1 MVALSSEDRMRA
13 NVHRDV
19 EITGRTAVLAGTALA
34 LQPDPLIVGDPGR
47 NPDLH
52 GPRSLAP
59 PRAVADRAGIVH
71 DHSPTTAVAA
81 RLSHRKH
88 AARRRGLHPA
98 AFARR
103 TYAGHGACL
112 GPGAAARLAGC
123 VGDHLHPDGDT
134 LDGLDEVDRDLTL
147 DITAPP
153 GTARRGVAR
162 GTGTASATEQA
173 AEKIGEVRVAGVA
186 EQVVDS
192 DPTTALT
199 GPGTG
204 EAETTATEQP
214 TRLVV
219 LLALG
224 LVRQHVVRLRDLL
237 EAALSL
243 RVARVLIGMV
253 VPRQLA
259 VGPLDLLRFGVFVN
273 AQDLVE
279 VLLYPVLGT
288 HQRLPSEC
296 SIAAAAPSACRGVI
310 RSRPTGESFSA
321 VEVIT
326 PAATCCLLLLVVEF
340 GLICTRLVN
349 PLILLRRGY
358 RRLGFRRSGVRVR
371 LSDSDPG
378 RPQDAITEPIARLQN
393 LDTRWPVDALGMSVQ
408 ECLVDVRVEPI
419 TSFPVCLEA
428 VLGRHPLDL
437 VRDSLEAAG
446 QLAVLVS
453 RPYVVQH
460 GQEVLQDSLDRPRP
474 NNITIPI
481 HPALVVDVLRLQP
494 LEIGSPLGQR
504 GGQLRYRAIL
514 DRAGIHSGITI
525 GEPSRGALRGG
536 SRSSLRLP
544 HLVRLGVDAPVVPN
558 VDSRLGFFRTIR
570 CSAHLD
576 SLVFS
581 SSSTISASTTSSS
594 AVELAPLVSACS
606 LGSPA
611 SAGGC

>member
-1 MVALSSEDRMRA
+1 M
-13 NVHRDV
+13 
-19 EITGRTAVLAGTALA
+19 
-34 LQPDPLIVGDPGR
+34 
-47 NPDLH
+47 
-52 GPRSLAP
+52 
-59 PRAVADRAGIVH
+59 ADRAGIVH

-81 RLSHRKH
+81 RFGHRKY

-134 LDGLDEVDRDLTL
+134 LDGLDEVDRDLPL

-153 GTARRGVAR
+153 RTARRGVAR
-162 GTGTASATEQA
+162 GTGTASAAEQA

-186 EQVVDS
+186 EQVVYA
-192 DPTTALT
+192 DPTTPLT

-204 EAETTATEQP
+204 EAEAAATEQP
-214 TRLVV
+214 TRLVI
-219 LLALG
+219 LLALS
-224 LVRQHVVRLRDLL
+224 LVRQDVVRLRDLL
-237 EAALSL
+237 EASLGL

-253 VPRQLA
+253 VPRQLP

-279 VLLYPVLGT
+279 VLLDPVLGT
-288 HQRLPSEC
+288 HQRLPSQC
-296 SIAAAAPSACRGVI
+296 SIAAGPSACRGAI
-310 RSRPTGESFSA
+310 RSRPTSEPFRLSNG
-321 VEVIT
+321 IT
-326 PAATCCLLLLVVEF
+326 PEAKCPLLLLVVEF

-349 PLILLRRGY
+349 PLILLRRAY
-358 RRLGFRRSGVRVR
+358 RRLGFGRSGVRVR
-371 LSDSDPG
+371 LSHSDPG
-378 RPQDAITEPIARLQN
+378 RPQDAITEPVARLQN

-408 ECLVDVRVEPI
+408 QCLVDVRVERI
-419 TSFPVCLEA
+419 AGFPVGLEA

-437 VRDSLEAAG
+437 VRDGFEAAG
-446 QLAVLVS
+446 QLAVLAS

-460 GQEVLQDSLDRPRP
+460 GQEVLQDSLDGPSP
-474 NNITIPI
+474 NNIPI

-494 LEIGSPLGQR
+494 LEIGGALGQR
-504 GGQLRYRAIL
+504 GGQLRHRAVL
-514 DRAGIHSGITI
+514 DRAGIHSRITI
-525 GEPSRGALRGG
+525 GERSRGALRGG

-544 HLVRLGVDAPVVPN
+544 HLVRLGGDALVDPN
-558 VDSRLGFFRTIR
+558 VDSRLRFFRTIW

-611 SAGGC
+611 SVGGC